1 MVVGVGG
8 EGGYMNGCECMGGE
22 SGYVKDCGCMGGE

>member
-8 EGGYMNGCECMGGE
+8 EGGYMNGCGYMGGE
-22 SGYVKDCGCMGGE
+22 SGYVKGCGCMGGE